1 MRSEIHDG
9 DFVGQA
15 IQKLIKSGKR
25 KRWPMWH
32 YLLDITLTIGW
43 YLAILAAFIWLIVIL
58 T

>member
-15 IQKLIKSGKR
+15 IQKLIREGKR
-25 KRWPMWH
+25 KRWPIWH
-32 YLLDITLTIGW
+32 SVIDIVLMISW